1 MTDITFRQWL
11 KLQRWRDD
19 PVGDLARD
27 FLDDSCAKWLRT
39 VSSIRRHILNAH
51 QPCSGAREVLKTAI
65 REYLEACREQ
75 RAQALLAGAGA
86 KASDGYA

>member
-27 FLDDSCAKWLRT
+27 LLDDPCAKGLRT
-39 VSSIRRHILNAH
+39 VGSIRRHILYAH
-51 QPCSGAREVLKTAI
+51 RPCDGARETLNRAI
-65 REYLEACREQ
+65 VEYERL
-75 RAQALLAGAGA
+75 
-86 KASDGYA
+86 SDGQN